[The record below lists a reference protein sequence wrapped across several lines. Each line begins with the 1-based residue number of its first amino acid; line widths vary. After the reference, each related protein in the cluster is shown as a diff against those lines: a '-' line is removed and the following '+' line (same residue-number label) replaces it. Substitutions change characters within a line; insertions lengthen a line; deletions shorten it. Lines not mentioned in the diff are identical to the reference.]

1 MSIPVIDISPL
12 LQSFSTPEAL
22 RVSQEIYDACCSWGF
37 FQIVGHNIP
46 MDLQADLLRCTKD
59 FFELPEKER
68 LEMHVRK
75 GGVAWRGY
83 MYSSG
88 S

>member
-12 LQSFSTPEAL
+12 LQSFTTPEAL

-37 FQIVGHNIP
+37 FQIVGHGVDI
-46 MDLQADLLRCTKD
+46 DLQIDLLRYTKD
-59 FFELPEKER
+59 FFELSERER

-75 GGVAWRGY
+75 GGIAWRGY
-83 MYSSG
+83 V
-88 S
+88 